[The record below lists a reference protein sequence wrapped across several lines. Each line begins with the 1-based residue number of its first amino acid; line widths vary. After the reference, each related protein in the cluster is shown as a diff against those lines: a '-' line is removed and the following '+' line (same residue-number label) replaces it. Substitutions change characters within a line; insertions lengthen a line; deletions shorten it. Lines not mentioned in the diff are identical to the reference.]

1 MDKKTSV
8 LDYVVKKILSKG
20 DDKILNVAEDI
31 SLADEVA
38 RLSGSELTKSLQA
51 HGLTLQSLTNELERV
66 KGNTSTSTSTL
77 SKLNAIAVTEDITKQ
92 YIKSIETFLNES
104 NSRSIEMS
112 RLKTLMIRKTN
123 EVIEYFGEDSSTC
136 DTNKIFNVLME
147 FRKAIITSKNT
158 AIQKLQRQQSS
169 SK

>member
-1 MDKKTSV
+1 VDKKTSV

-20 DDKILNVAEDI
+20 DDKLLNVADDI

-51 HGLTLQSLTNELERV
+51 HSLTLQSLTNELERV
-66 KGNTSTSTSTL
+66 KGSTSSSTS
-77 SKLNAIAVTEDITKQ
+77 SKLNAIAVTEEITKQ

-104 NSRSIEMS
+104 NPRSVEMS

-147 FRKAIITSKNT
+147 FRRAIITSKNT
-158 AIQKLQRQQSS
+158 AIQKLHRQQQQA